1 MSYGSFARIS
11 GAAALLLALSASA
24 VVAGEYREPKGVFAI
39 TYDDRIWSI
48 DKDDSDFGLECR
60 EEACKG
66 AGAGCSVHKQWIP
79 LHSAASIMQLLDGKE
94 LAKAHIEG
102 FAEEKASSE
111 KAHAGRVN
119 WDRTSDVP
127 PQLVQPFASR
137 RIGGLA
143 FTQAEYRMSLL
154 GDVVRFVSYV
164 TAGAS
169 YGIFVMCR
177 GSEDAIKEW
186 RPRFEALA
194 ASLRIPAPKS
204 R

>member
-1 MSYGSFARIS
+1 MSYGSFARS
-11 GAAALLLALSASA
+11 GAAALLLALSASMA
-24 VVAGEYREPKGVFAI
+24 FAGEYRDPRGVFAI
-39 TYDDRIWSI
+39 TYDDKVWSRE
-48 DKDDSDFGLECR
+48 KDDSEFGLECR
-60 EEACKG
+60 EAACNG
-66 AGAGCSVHKQWIP
+66 AGAGCSVHTQWRP
-79 LHSAASIMQLLDGKE
+79 LHSAARILKLLAGKE
-94 LAKAHIEG
+94 LAEAHIEG

-137 RIGGLA
+137 RIAGLA
-143 FTQAEYRMSLL
+143 FTQAEYRMSLF
-154 GDVVRFVSYV
+154 GDVVRFASYV
-164 TAGAS
+164 TAGDS

-177 GSEDAIKEW
+177 VSEDVIEEW

-194 ASLRIPAPKS
+194 GSLRIPAPKS